1 MNQKLEKSIRKLLDD
16 ASYLHYRWELYKQL
30 FASNSHRVDIINK
43 TAPNIFVEFELLI
56 IDYIVLEFSKLTDPA
71 KSGKNKNL
79 TLEFL
84 VSEVSRIDGCEALSQ
99 KLRTILDEI
108 NRHASI
114 FRKIRHKKVAHS
126 DLVTLLGTANSLLP
140 GILVEDVE
148 RLLSLVA
155 EFMNEVESY
164 FFDSETC
171 YDEGMTSYSCD
182 GRALVM
188 YLQKALAY
196 QQLEDDGLVEEMYWL
211 KFGDIDS

>member
-1 MNQKLEKSIRKLLDD
+1 M
-16 ASYLHYRWELYKQL
+16 
-30 FASNSHRVDIINK
+30 
-43 TAPNIFVEFELLI
+43 
-56 IDYIVLEFSKLTDPA
+56 
-71 KSGKNKNL
+71 
-79 TLEFL
+79 
-84 VSEVSRIDGCEALSQ
+84 
-99 KLRTILDEI
+99 
-108 NRHASI
+108 
-114 FRKIRHKKVAHS
+114 
-126 DLVTLLGTANSLLP
+126 
-140 GILVEDVE
+140 
-148 RLLSLVA
+148 LSLVA